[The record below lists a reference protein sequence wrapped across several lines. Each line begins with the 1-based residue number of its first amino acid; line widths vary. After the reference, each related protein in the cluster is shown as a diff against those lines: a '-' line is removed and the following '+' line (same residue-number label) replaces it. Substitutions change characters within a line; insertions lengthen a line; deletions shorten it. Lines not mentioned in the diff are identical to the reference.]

1 MITVITPERLTLTGP
16 LAPLAPL
23 APLLL
28 VSPSRRR
35 PALRR
40 AEPLAR
46 PRRAPAFAANEPPGG
61 AP

>member
-1 MITVITPERLTLTGP
+1 MITVITPERLTLTG
-16 LAPLAPL
+16 PLAPL